1 MALNTI
7 ILPYNKI
14 LEVEECEPVSS
25 PSSTSFEEHKS
36 VPYINSLYSPIHKT
50 YDFSLEL
57 NEKKNKSSPTS
68 LDSHDFHEIF
78 FGENNNENNNST
90 YSQKEVIKFNDTEQ
104 ENFNINRYIDDNKDN
119 INLERAPFEIKKL
132 YSTRANNNPFQ
143 KTENF
148 ESIDESYNNERIT
161 FNSIRRKQRETDNMD
176 RNKFNRIYDSYM
188 NNPKINPVKE
198 DKRIDSLID
207 DISHLDNKILSINT
221 EEKNSLFN
229 TKEIP
234 KIRPK
239 ISEVNKI
246 SLSPSLKFR
255 NSNPNPM
262 IKNGIY
268 FKKRIVDSNTTFGK
282 KRQNDIN
289 SSNDVSSLN
298 RDSIKT
304 DKYKEIKAK
313 NRPLTLNINL
323 KKKKMP
329 SLKISQFQKI
339 LRNDGLFHLFKFF
352 DYYDFINLFKTKNK
366 QLYILINT
374 ALANAYYFN
383 IKEALMKYN
392 NVIELLKCTIVH
404 SKIKDALKIDF
415 VINIRFINNT
425 NKNPNR
431 NYKIKLGGPKNGDF
445 IEPLYFQFGY
455 IYNYIPKVKNKK
467 ELITKEDYEK
477 QVKRLKMYDYY
488 TFDLYPEN
496 NTKNNMIK
504 NNSIFISKELSLF
517 EKDGNNNIVNIQP
530 ILPFCINDKGIINLE
545 LYTTNN
551 GFIDPDSIKII
562 VKSSELKNYIK
573 MLAEKN
579 VNNPRICECEDL
591 CLHWKNINLYPNHKT
606 LVFRLKKLF
615 EPFFTID
622 KIYFGNIGVNIFK
635 VYLKA
640 IKSGEIKD
648 KNKFKIKIR
657 IKENNDYIE
666 NEIRKN
672 NLLFE
677 RRDIFELKVGDE
689 ILYYFPMK

>member
-50 YDFSLEL
+50 YNFPLEL
-57 NEKKNKSSPTS
+57 AEKKNKSSPTS
-68 LDSHDFHEIF
+68 LNSHDFHEIF
-78 FGENNNENNNST
+78 FGENNNVNNTS
-90 YSQKEVIKFNDTEQ
+90 YSQKELIKFPNAEQ
-104 ENFNINRYIDDNKDN
+104 ENFNINKYIGDNKDN
-119 INLERAPFEIKKL
+119 NLERTPFEINKL
-132 YSTRANNNPFQ
+132 YSSRANQNPFQ
-143 KTENF
+143 KPENF
-148 ESIDESYNNERIT
+148 ESLDESENNERFS
-161 FNSIRRKQRETDNMD
+161 FNSLRRNNRETDKVD
-176 RNKFNRIYDSYM
+176 RNKLNRIYDIYM
-188 NNPKINPVKE
+188 NNPKISPVKE
-198 DKRIDSLID
+198 DKKIDSIMD
-207 DISHLDNKILSINT
+207 DISHLDNKISSINT
-221 EEKNSLFN
+221 DEKNNLSN
-229 TKEIP
+229 TKDLP
-234 KIRPK
+234 KIKPK
-239 ISEVNKI
+239 ISEVTKI
-246 SLSPSLKFR
+246 NLSPSLNYR
-255 NSNPNPM
+255 NSNPNPN

-268 FKKRIVDSNTTFGK
+268 FKKKIMDSNSKFGRK
-282 KRQNDIN
+282 KQIDICT
-289 SSNDVSSLN
+289 SNDASSIN
-298 RDSIKT
+298 KESIKT
-304 DKYKEIKAK
+304 DNCKEIKAK
-313 NRPLTLNINL
+313 SRPLILNINSKRQKL
-323 KKKKMP
+323 P
-329 SLKISQFQKI
+329 SLKISQFQK
-339 LRNDGLFHLFKFF
+339 LLKNDGLFHLFRFF
-352 DYYDFINLFKTKNK
+352 DYNDFINLFKTRNK

-374 ALANAYYFN
+374 ALTNAYYFS
-383 IKEALMKYN
+383 IKESLMKYN
-392 NVIELLKCTIVH
+392 NIIELLKCTIVH

-415 VINIRFINNT
+415 VMSIRFINNT
-425 NKNPNR
+425 SNNPNR
-431 NYKIKLGGPKNGDF
+431 KYKIKLGGPNKEDF
-445 IEPLYFQFGY
+445 TEPLYFQLGY

-496 NTKNNMIK
+496 NNKKNIFK

-530 ILPFCINDKGIINLE
+530 ILPFRINDKGIINLE

-562 VKSSELKNYIK
+562 AKSFNLKNYIK
-573 MLAEKN
+573 MLAEKSI
-579 VNNPRICECEDL
+579 NNPRICECEDL

-615 EPFFTID
+615 EPFFIVD
-622 KIYFGNIGVNIFK
+622 KIYYGNIGVNIFK

-640 IKSGEIKD
+640 DKSGEIKD

-657 IKENNDYIE
+657 IKEQNDYIE

-677 RRDIFELKVGDE
+677 RRDIFELRVGDQ